1 MRKGATDGQ
10 NRCRNPVRGRGGEAD
25 APRELLVPDLVVHRR
40 PGRDLTV
47 PGAGEC
53 ELGAGETI
61 RLVTRRSRIRRGQG
75 SGAVAVTTVRN
86 TRIPGRCMDREYS
99 DGLKDGNHGWH
110 HRPYSER

>member
-1 MRKGATDGQ
+1 MDRIDAEI
-10 NRCRNPVRGRGGEAD
+10 RFAD
-25 APRELLVPDLVVHRR
+25 AVEKQMRRESYWLPDLVVHRR